1 MGAAAQ
7 EPTATGP
14 GWEKESERG
23 RGRRRLHP
31 TQDVEPAAGGARA
44 GAPPASCE
52 GKAASGS
59 GFLRCRFPP
68 SGTRG
73 LRAGTPERAALSC
86 CVWLEP
92 AEAAILRPGIP
103 ALGPSPPPALSDICP
118 GHCPAAPPLSLCL
131 AVFSPITI
139 PVPHFSRQLSPTR
152 LHTSFPCGLRPRDSL
167 LDAGASGFL
176 RLAVLLPSSGV
187 PRRLDFFFF
196 LFSSSQFCFD
206 LMGKEGQLLFSS
218 SSPLSNTKFSP
229 QGFSFM

>member
-7 EPTATGP
+7 EPAATGP
-14 GWEKESERG
+14 GGEKESERG

-118 GHCPAAPPLSLCL
+118 GHCPAAPPLSLPGRL
-131 AVFSPITI
+131 FSHHYPCPPLLSATL
-139 PVPHFSRQLSPTR
+139 PDSTPH
-152 LHTSFPCGLRPRDSL
+152 L
-167 LDAGASGFL
+167 LPLWAPPSGF
-176 RLAVLLPSSGV
+176 PPGC
-187 PRRLDFFFF
+187 RRLR
-196 LFSSSQFCFD
+196 FS
-206 LMGKEGQLLFSS
+206 
-218 SSPLSNTKFSP
+218 
-229 QGFSFM
+229 